1 MSSNSTKMSGVGNNG
16 NNGKTKK
23 VKKPSQAELFA
34 AAKAKKNAE
43 KATAKGPT
51 KGRSANEAAAA
62 RAAHAEELAIAKNY
76 RKRVERKLAKAKNTL
91 IHRNRKND

>member
-1 MSSNSTKMSGVGNNG
+1 MSSNTTNMSGVG

-23 VKKPSQAELFA
+23 VKKPSQANLFA

-43 KATAKGPT
+43 KGSTTKAKGL
-51 KGRSANEAAAA
+51 SANEAAAA

-76 RKRVERKLAKAKNTL
+76 RKRVERKLEKAKKTMRHL
-91 IHRNRKND
+91 NRKND

>member
-1 MSSNSTKMSGVGNNG
+1 MSGVGNNG
-16 NNGKTKK
+16 NKTKK

-43 KATAKGPT
+43 KAGAKGPA
-51 KGRSANEAAAA
+51 KGLSANEAAAV

-76 RKRVERKLAKAKNTL
+76 RKRVERKLEKAKKTIRHL
-91 IHRNRKND
+91 NRKND